1 MVNSSTNKN
10 MIKLIVAISKNRV
23 IGDSN
28 KLIWHLPADLKR
40 FKEITSG
47 HSIVMGRKTYQSIGR
62 PLPNRRNIIITRDE
76 KFQAD
81 GCEVVNSIE
90 ESLLLTNSDCFIIGG
105 GEIYRQAIY
114 LADQIYMTIIDE
126 NFDGDTTFPELDRNW
141 YISKKED
148 MKSDEKNSY
157 NYSFIFY
164 ERFEF

>member
-1 MVNSSTNKN
+1 

-40 FKEITSG
+40 FKEITTG
-47 HSIVMGRKTYQSIGR
+47 HPIVMGRKTFQSIGR

-76 KFQAD
+76 NFEVE

-90 ESLLLTNSDCFIIGG
+90 EALLLTNNDCFIIGG
-105 GEIYRQAIY
+105 GEIYKQTIAIGE
-114 LADQIYMTIIDE
+114 QIYMTVVDKE
-126 NFDGDTTFPELDRNW
+126 FEGDTTFPELDSSW
-141 YISKKED
+141 YVSKKED
-148 MKSDEKNSY
+148 FVLDDKNPH